1 MKYAPLVAR
10 LAVYAVA
17 LVVVVTARL
26 PEAATGISALRT
38 PVPGS
43 FLDPIRLLLA
53 AVLCAGIVTD
63 VLRRRPVW
71 H

>member
-26 PEAATGISALRT
+26 PEASIGVTALRT
-38 PVPGS
+38 PVSDPL
-43 FLDPIRLLLA
+43 LDPIRILLVV
-53 AVLCAGIVTD
+53 VLCAGAIIEF
-63 VLRRRPVW
+63 LRRRPLW